1 MGPSPALVWYSLN
14 VSTSGS
20 ISRDGRLAATGG
32 LSALSHGQVSCSLS
46 LPLRN
51 LEIKEALLGNSE
63 ALDTSD
69 N

>member
-14 VSTSGS
+14 VSPSGP

-51 LEIKEALLGNSE
+51 LELKEALLGNSE
-63 ALDTSD
+63 ALDISD